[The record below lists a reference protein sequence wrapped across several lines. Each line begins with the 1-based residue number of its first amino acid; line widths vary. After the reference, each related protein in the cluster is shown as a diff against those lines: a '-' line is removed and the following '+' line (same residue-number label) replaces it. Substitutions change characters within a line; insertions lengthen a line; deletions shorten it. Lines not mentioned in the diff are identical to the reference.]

1 VARARGG
8 GRVILF
14 LGYRRSADGLR
25 QDLGQQKSGQEEK
38 VYLAVLAAIPAR
50 TWSNDPVRK
59 PTSDRA
65 SAGRA
70 TIHDVARLAE
80 VSTATVSRVLSGGK
94 PVSPQVTERV
104 RAAAQEVGYRPNP
117 AAQTLLRGSS
127 QTIGVVVPD
136 LGNPYFAEI
145 LKGIAAEAAGDGHHT
160 LVAGTEEDP
169 AQEYRSAIVL
179 ARWVDG
185 LLLCAPRMSGP
196 QLKEVAE
203 ASRRLVLINRVLR
216 HPSVGAVVV
225 DYHHGVKELC
235 AHLGALGHQRIVYL
249 EGPPA
254 AWSDHQRQRG
264 FRAAETTGQ
273 TIIRVPCGSS
283 LRDGHAAV
291 DEALTHDPT
300 AVIAFNDHVAV
311 GVLSRLRELG
321 ISVPED
327 LSVAG
332 IDDAPM
338 SAHTD
343 PGLTTYAVSTVELGR
358 QAWQHFSPTA
368 STATTHLSGE
378 LVVRASTARPRR
390 RRTVKPAR

>member
-1 VARARGG
+1 M
-8 GRVILF
+8 
-14 LGYRRSADGLR
+14 
-25 QDLGQQKSGQEEK
+25 
-38 VYLAVLAAIPAR
+38 AR

-65 SAGRA
+65 SASRA

-94 PVSPQVTERV
+94 PVSPQVADRV

-169 AQEYRSAIVL
+169 EHEYRSAIEL

-185 LLLCAPRMSGP
+185 LLLCAPRMSTP

-225 DYHHGVKELC
+225 DYHHGVRELC
-235 AHLGALGHQRIVYL
+235 AHLASLGHERIVYL
-249 EGPPA
+249 EGPST
-254 AWSDHQRQRG
+254 AWSDQQRQRG
-264 FRAAETTGQ
+264 FRAAGLPVT
-273 TIIRVPCGSS
+273 RVACGSS
-283 LRDGHAAV
+283 LRDGYAAV
-291 DEALTHDPT
+291 DQALTHEPT
-300 AVIAFNDHVAV
+300 ALIAFNDHVAV

-321 ISVPED
+321 VTVPDD
-327 LSVAG
+327 LSVVG

-378 LVVRASTARPRR
+378 LVVRGSTARPRR
-390 RRTVKPAR
+390 RRTVKPSR